1 MFSLTPWSARIQTGL
16 HLSRLT
22 WELARPRGV
31 FVYVPFTLSGV
42 RFHGLRL
49 TRCMPHCGPATPG
62 HKCPGLGCSRFAR
75 HYSGNRCALS
85 FPPVTEMFHFTGSG
99 SCGPMNSIRRQPIL
113 IGLGSPIRTSTDQS
127 VFAAPRG
134 LSQLAT
140 SFIASCRQGIRLAL
154 LVA

>member
-22 WELARPRGV
+22 WDTARPLEV
-31 FVYVPFTLSGV
+31 FAYVSVTLFGAG
-42 RFHGLRL
+42 FHRLRL
-49 TRCMPHCGPATPG
+49 TRCVPQCGPATPRY
-62 HKCPGLGCSRFAR
+62 KYQGLGCSRFAR
-75 HYSGNRCALS
+75 RYSGNRCALS
-85 FPPVTEMFHFTGSG
+85 FPPVTEMFHFAGSG
-99 SCGPMNSIRRQPIL
+99 SCGPMNSIRRIPIL
-113 IGLGSPIRTSTDQS
+113 LGMGSPIRTPTDQS